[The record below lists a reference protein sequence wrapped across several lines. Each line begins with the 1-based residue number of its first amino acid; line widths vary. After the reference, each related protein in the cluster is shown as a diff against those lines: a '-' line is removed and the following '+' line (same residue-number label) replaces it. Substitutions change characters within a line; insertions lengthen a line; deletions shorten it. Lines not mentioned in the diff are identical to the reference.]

1 MADEAIGLADAASIP
16 RSHIVG
22 IARAEGSIVAIE
34 FRIVLGKF
42 ITKFFRLLI
51 VIGVSLPIVLAKPSP
66 WVARPTIPDNKEGGF
81 VNF

>member
-1 MADEAIGLADAASIP
+1 VADKAIGLADAASIP
-16 RSHIVG
+16 ISPIVG

-34 FRIVLGKF
+34 FRIVLGKL

-51 VIGVSLPIVLAKPSP
+51 VIKVSLSIVLAKPSP
-66 WVARPTIPDNKEGGF
+66 WVARPTIPDKKERGF